1 MYLYARMKNL
11 FSKTSIPFF
20 KKKKNLYD
28 LNKRNWKKKPIFH
41 VFHDFQNI
49 YNSPAY

>member
-28 LNKRNWKKKPIFH
+28 LNKRNWKKTI
-41 VFHDFQNI
+41 FHDFQNI